1 MPLDFPTSP
10 VLNELYTFG
19 GKTWKWDGAGWV
31 SYNVGLIGPT
41 GATGSQGIQGPTGA
55 TGATPSEYVISING
69 ATGAI
74 TNVAKTN
81 EGNTFSVLQVMNAGF
96 TSAGGNFSRGI
107 TFSPIVGNTI
117 LFNDLSETGVTLLH
131 IAPQVAAVGKYLTI
145 RSEEQN
151 ALIPSPASIQLA
163 GGDDDNVP
171 SIINLNAAT
180 IYANGSLYPTNISA
194 TQFLGSITLQLGEI
208 IRNTTN
214 GSIDLMP
221 DGSSSSHFGVR
232 FDATSWGFGTRVYS
246 VRASDNSLTAGS
258 FLFMNPIVMNSNTAF
273 SFEAGQGTKLIH
285 TTTGNDT
292 LQVVVTTSSSSYSGA
307 FALVN
312 ALGQGGGNRSPGIT
326 HSNPNFYVYSADN
339 TNANDFLRFEHD
351 QTNANIVSG
360 DGAINIQP
368 SNSLVNIMG
377 GISAAGSATNAQIKL
392 SSNTLLATPIAGAL
406 EYDGTVLYASTPSGR
421 GLLPSTIISAATSDV
436 SLSDVN
442 TAQNVFTSASDTVS
456 LKANTT
462 YIMKGQYI
470 IQSGTN
476 THTTAVSF
484 LYGGGVTA
492 SMSFSSLNLAAALG
506 TVSRAQDMV
515 HFDSISGGVIN
526 STSTSARN
534 TIVLEGMV
542 KTDATTGCTLT
553 PQITFSA
560 APGGTNLT
568 KFGSYISFTPVGN
581 ATMTSIGP
589 WS

>member
-19 GKTWKWDGAGWV
+19 GKTWKWDGAGWI

-526 STSTSARN
+526 STSPSARN

-542 KTDATTGCTLT
+542 KTDASTGCTLT

-568 KFGSYISFTPVGN
+568 KFGSYISFIPIGN